1 MWHQAALCALSLSLS
16 LSPSLSLSL
25 FLFSFFF
32 LYFFTDVPFLPFYVW
47 LFLLRRVHAISFE
60 TTYFHLSSSCIYWVY
75 CFSLLMH
82 VDAVEG
88 LAFQGLAYFLSSLV
102 FSAEVYTA
110 KRLSGWLS
118 EGWDRL
124 GEVSLNDLGLC
135 CTFTAHVL
143 SLQCLTAHVLVLPF
157 PSLPLPSFLRHET

>member
-1 MWHQAALCALSLSLS
+1 
-16 LSPSLSLSL
+16 
-25 FLFSFFF
+25 
-32 LYFFTDVPFLPFYVW
+32 
-47 LFLLRRVHAISFE
+47 
-60 TTYFHLSSSCIYWVY
+60 
-75 CFSLLMH
+75 MH

-143 SLQCLTAHVLVLPF
+143 SFAFFAFFAFLSSLPF
-157 PSLPLPSFLRHET
+157 PFLPSCVTKPSLLSGVSFALAHVSGAACM